1 VLRKVQVNGVGEIE
15 VFGLTALFEKTP
27 GSVEAPPPAL
37 GEHNAEVYGRLGL
50 ADSDLAELKTKGVI

>member
-1 VLRKVQVNGVGEIE
+1 VLQKVSVAGLGDIE

-37 GEHNAEVYGRLGL
+37 GEHNAEVYGALGL
-50 ADSDLAELKTKGVI
+50 GGPELAELKSRGVI